1 MDHTIDLIAMTK
13 AVGRALQQD
22 ERYIRYHLAKS
33 NNDDDAAL
41 QEAIG
46 QFNCKRV
53 DLNNELN
60 RGEEADKEKL
70 QTLNEE
76 VRALYGEI
84 MQNENMAQYNVAKQE
99 LDVLLN
105 QMQTILTYAA
115 NGEDVDEIDL
125 SSCAGDC
132 SSCAGCGR

>member
-99 LDVLLN
+99 LDCLLY
-105 QMQTILTYAA
+105 TSRC
-115 NGEDVDEIDL
+115 V
-125 SSCAGDC
+125 
-132 SSCAGCGR
+132 